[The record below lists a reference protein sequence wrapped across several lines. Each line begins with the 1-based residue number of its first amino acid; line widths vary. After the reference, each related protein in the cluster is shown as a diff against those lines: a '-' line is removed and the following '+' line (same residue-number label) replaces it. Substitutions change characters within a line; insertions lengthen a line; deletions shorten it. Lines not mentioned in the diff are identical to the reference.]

1 MGLIRL
7 LPRSGGARPAAE
19 PARDTA
25 PEPVP
30 LDGPP
35 EPVVV
40 SEPASEA
47 QARERHA
54 DRVAPPSSVTTPSR
68 PPRASRRSVI
78 ALANQK
84 GGVAKTTTTLNLG
97 VALREMGH
105 RVLLIDLDPQG
116 NLTMSQGLN
125 PDVIE
130 RSMFDVLVHKVPI
143 SDVIEHREA
152 DLAVASIDLAGA
164 ELALSAMIGRERA
177 LEKALVEVRASYD
190 YVLIDTPPSLGLLTI
205 NAFVAATGVIVPV
218 QCEYLSL
225 RGLVQLEN
233 TLAMVRE
240 NLNPNVGVEGIVAT
254 MFDGRTLHSREAIEI
269 LEENFGDLV
278 YRTQDPQ
285 DRPLRGGA
293 RQGELRPQV
302 RPDRR
307 RSGGLPRAGAR
318 DRCGEGGRGWRASAQ
333 ACVRARSRSCSARR
347 KRRNEDRPSP
357 TRRRRPSSLHR
368 SCPTRP
374 PRRLRRQSQLPLDS
388 RADADLS
395 GKDRARRH
403 RRARLRLRGRPH
415 RADGTSGRG
424 RARAGDCSRAPS
436 WRSRVAEV
444 VELVPAPAEVE
455 RSPAPEQ
462 RPEPYAPPASRF
474 VTPMPES
481 PPRLHV
487 AGDVASYLAVI
498 RVVGVGGAGI
508 NAVNRMMD
516 AGIAQVDFVA
526 VNTDAQQL
534 ELSDAPVKIH
544 IGESITQGLG
554 SGADPE
560 TGRRA
565 AEEGFDH
572 VRAALRGS
580 DMVFVT
586 AGEGGGTGTGAAPVV
601 ARIARE
607 LGALTVGIVTTP
619 FKFEG
624 TRRKVAAESGVETLR
639 AACDT
644 VIVIPNDRLLEVLDR
659 STSMIDAF
667 RIADDVLRQ
676 GVQGICDLIT
686 MPGLINLDFADVRT
700 VMTDAGSALMG
711 IGYSEARENRA
722 REAAERALRSPL
734 IDTEIVGA
742 RGILLSIA
750 GGDDLTLLEVNEAA
764 EVVRHAATDDTNI
777 IFGATVDERLN
788 GQVWVTVVATG
799 LGSPRRASYT
809 PAAAAMS
816 PSAGGRTTSDS
827 ERELP
832 SFLR

>member
-1 MGLIRL
+1 M
-7 LPRSGGARPAAE
+7 ARKRASMREGPLAELFRATEAAQRAQGEEQGDPPPAETAAE
-19 PARDTA
+19 PPQAKET
-25 PEPVP
+25 P
-30 LDGPP
+30 
-35 EPVVV
+35 
-40 SEPASEA
+40 SEA
-47 QARERHA
+47 QLPLEPDAPTIVGEPGDPDATVEHVYDFEIGRDEGQ
-54 DRVAPPSSVTTPSR
+54 APPVVPAPDPRRSQPSIPEPSR
-68 PPRASRRSVI
+68 EP
-78 ALANQK
+78 
-84 GGVAKTTTTLNLG
+84 
-97 VALREMGH
+97 
-105 RVLLIDLDPQG
+105 
-116 NLTMSQGLN
+116 
-125 PDVIE
+125 
-130 RSMFDVLVHKVPI
+130 
-143 SDVIEHREA
+143 
-152 DLAVASIDLAGA
+152 
-164 ELALSAMIGRERA
+164 
-177 LEKALVEVRASYD
+177 
-190 YVLIDTPPSLGLLTI
+190 
-205 NAFVAATGVIVPV
+205 
-218 QCEYLSL
+218 
-225 RGLVQLEN
+225 
-233 TLAMVRE
+233 
-240 NLNPNVGVEGIVAT
+240 
-254 MFDGRTLHSREAIEI
+254 SREPEVEPGG
-269 LEENFGDLV
+269 EE
-278 YRTQDPQ
+278 
-285 DRPLRGGA
+285 
-293 RQGELRPQV
+293 
-302 RPDRR
+302 
-307 RSGGLPRAGAR
+307 GL
-318 DRCGEGGRGWRASAQ
+318 
-333 ACVRARSRSCSARR
+333 
-347 KRRNEDRPSP
+347 
-357 TRRRRPSSLHR
+357 
-368 SCPTRP
+368 
-374 PRRLRRQSQLPLDS
+374 
-388 RADADLS
+388 
-395 GKDRARRH
+395 
-403 RRARLRLRGRPH
+403 
-415 RADGTSGRG
+415 
-424 RARAGDCSRAPS
+424 AP
-436 WRSRVAEV
+436 V
-444 VELVPAPAEVE
+444 VELVPPRVQEEPAARAP
-455 RSPAPEQ
+455 
-462 RPEPYAPPASRF
+462 RPEPVPEPPVEPYTPPASRF

-481 PPRLHV
+481 APRLHV

-554 SGADPE
+554 SGSDPE

-565 AEEGFDH
+565 AEEGYDH
-572 VRAALRGS
+572 VRSALRGS

-586 AGEGGGTGTGAAPVV
+586 AGEGGGTGTGAAPIV
-601 ARIARE
+601 AKIARE

-624 TRRKVAAESGVETLR
+624 TRRKVAAESGVEALR

-764 EVVRHAATDDTNI
+764 EVIRQAATDDTNI

-799 LGSPRRASYT
+799 LGAPRRASFT
-809 PAAAAMS
+809 PAAAAMAVS
-816 PSAGGRTTSDS
+816 SGRSQPSGEP
-827 ERELP
+827 ERDLP

>member
-1 MGLIRL
+1 M
-7 LPRSGGARPAAE
+7 ARKRASMREGPLAELFRATEAAQRTQRTPADA
-19 PARDTA
+19 PA
-25 PEPVP
+25 
-30 LDGPP
+30 DG
-35 EPVVV
+35 ET
-40 SEPASEA
+40 SLPASE
-47 QARERHA
+47 
-54 DRVAPPSSVTTPSR
+54 PT
-68 PPRASRRSVI
+68 AS
-78 ALANQK
+78 
-84 GGVAKTTTTLNLG
+84 T
-97 VALREMGH
+97 
-105 RVLLIDLDPQG
+105 
-116 NLTMSQGLN
+116 
-125 PDVIE
+125 
-130 RSMFDVLVHKVPI
+130 
-143 SDVIEHREA
+143 
-152 DLAVASIDLAGA
+152 A
-164 ELALSAMIGRERA
+164 E
-177 LEKALVEVRASYD
+177 
-190 YVLIDTPPSLGLLTI
+190 
-205 NAFVAATGVIVPV
+205 
-218 QCEYLSL
+218 Q
-225 RGLVQLEN
+225 
-233 TLAMVRE
+233 
-240 NLNPNVGVEGIVAT
+240 
-254 MFDGRTLHSREAIEI
+254 
-269 LEENFGDLV
+269 
-278 YRTQDPQ
+278 
-285 DRPLRGGA
+285 
-293 RQGELRPQV
+293 
-302 RPDRR
+302 
-307 RSGGLPRAGAR
+307 
-318 DRCGEGGRGWRASAQ
+318 
-333 ACVRARSRSCSARR
+333 
-347 KRRNEDRPSP
+347 
-357 TRRRRPSSLHR
+357 
-368 SCPTRP
+368 
-374 PRRLRRQSQLPLDS
+374 QLPLDEAPTVIS
-388 RADADLS
+388 RPGVELDATVEHVYDFEV
-395 GKDRARRH
+395 GAPEPAPPAVAAVPDPEPEQVE
-403 RRARLRLRGRPH
+403 ARLVEEQ
-415 RADGTSGRG
+415 
-424 RARAGDCSRAPS
+424 
-436 WRSRVAEV
+436 VAEV
-444 VELVPAPAEVE
+444 VELVPAPAVTEPVSAPSPEVTVE
-455 RSPAPEQ
+455 PE

-560 TGRRA
+560 TGRRS
-565 AEEGFDH
+565 AEEGYDH

-624 TRRKVAAESGVETLR
+624 TRRKLAADGGVEALR

-700 VMTDAGSALMG
+700 VMSDAGSALMG

-764 EVVRHAATDDTNI
+764 EVVRQAATDDTNI

-799 LGSPRRASYT
+799 LGAPRRTSFTPVATAAS
-809 PAAAAMS
+809 AS
-816 PSAGGRTTSDS
+816 GGGRTAREP

>member
-1 MGLIRL
+1 MARKRASMREGPLAELFRATEAAQ
-7 LPRSGGARPAAE
+7 RSQGE
-19 PARDTA
+19 
-25 PEPVP
+25 PEPVSP
-30 LDGPP
+30 
-35 EPVVV
+35 
-40 SEPASEA
+40 
-47 QARERHA
+47 
-54 DRVAPPSSVTTPSR
+54 APP
-68 PPRASRRSVI
+68 
-78 ALANQK
+78 
-84 GGVAKTTTTLNLG
+84 VA
-97 VALREMGH
+97 A
-105 RVLLIDLDPQG
+105 PQ
-116 NLTMSQGLN
+116 
-125 PDVIE
+125 P
-130 RSMFDVLVHKVPI
+130 VP
-143 SDVIEHREA
+143 
-152 DLAVASIDLAGA
+152 
-164 ELALSAMIGRERA
+164 
-177 LEKALVEVRASYD
+177 
-190 YVLIDTPPSLGLLTI
+190 DTPAAPS
-205 NAFVAATGVIVPV
+205 
-218 QCEYLSL
+218 
-225 RGLVQLEN
+225 
-233 TLAMVRE
+233 
-240 NLNPNVGVEGIVAT
+240 
-254 MFDGRTLHSREAIEI
+254 D
-269 LEENFGDLV
+269 
-278 YRTQDPQ
+278 
-285 DRPLRGGA
+285 
-293 RQGELRPQV
+293 
-302 RPDRR
+302 
-307 RSGGLPRAGAR
+307 AG
-318 DRCGEGGRGWRASAQ
+318 
-333 ACVRARSRSCSARR
+333 
-347 KRRNEDRPSP
+347 
-357 TRRRRPSSLHR
+357 H
-368 SCPTRP
+368 
-374 PRRLRRQSQLPLDS
+374 QLPLDTDVATRS
-388 RADADLS
+388 DAPAELDATVEHVY
-395 GKDRARRH
+395 DFEVARPEPVERPVSVPESDPVIESP
-403 RRARLRLRGRPH
+403 RREQP
-415 RADGTSGRG
+415 
-424 RARAGDCSRAPS
+424 
-436 WRSRVAEV
+436 VAEV
-444 VELVPAPAEVE
+444 VELLPPAPGAARTAEAGAAESPE
-455 RSPAPEQ
+455 R
-462 RPEPYAPPASRF
+462 REPYAPPASRF

-498 RVVGVGGAGI
+498 RVAGVGGAGI

-544 IGESITQGLG
+544 IGEEITQGLG

-560 TGRRA
+560 TGRRS
-565 AEEGFDH
+565 AEEGYDH
-572 VRAALRGS
+572 LRAALRGS

-624 TRRKVAAESGVETLR
+624 TRRKLAAESGVEALR

-764 EVVRHAATDDTNI
+764 EVVRQAATDETNI
-777 IFGATVDERLN
+777 IFGATVDERLS

-799 LGSPRRASYT
+799 LGAARRSSFTPMAQASGRPRGD
-809 PAAAAMS
+809 AA
-816 PSAGGRTTSDS
+816 